1 MRIIIALRNLPK
13 DNILFLIGGL
23 VSLLWII
30 IAIFS
35 NEIIPYDPL
44 LQNLARRFEP
54 PSYEYWFGTDTLG
67 RDIFS
72 RVLVGSRLSLTA
84 GLLTVVIAGIIGSLY
99 GAVAGYYGRIVDDIM
114 MRGSEMVM
122 AFPAIIL
129 AMTIT
134 ATLGPSLY
142 NTILAMVVVSWPN
155 YARVMRSMVIH
166 VKQNE
171 YVDASRTLGSSKI
184 RTLFKEILPNSLGPV
199 IVMSTLE
206 FGNAILIFSGLSF
219 LGLGA
224 PPPNPEWG
232 AMVANGMENFSY
244 WWIGSFPGLAIFSVS
259 IAANFIG
266 DGLRDYLDPRMR
278 KTFL

>member
-1 MRIIIALRNLPK
+1 MIIALRNLPK

-23 VSLLWII
+23 VSMLWII

-35 NEIIPYDPL
+35 NEIVPYDPL

-84 GLLTVVIAGIIGSLY
+84 GLLTVVIAGTIGSLY
-99 GAVAGYYGRIVDDIM
+99 GAVAGYYGSIVDDIM

-259 IAANFIG
+259 IAANFLG

>member
-1 MRIIIALRNLPK
+1 MIIALRNFPK

-23 VSLLWII
+23 VSMLWII

-84 GLLTVVIAGIIGSLY
+84 GLLTVIIAGTIGSLY
-99 GAVAGYYGRIVDDIM
+99 GAVAGYYGGLVDDIM

-259 IAANFIG
+259 IAANFLG

-278 KTFL
+278 KTFS

>member
-1 MRIIIALRNLPK
+1 
-13 DNILFLIGGL
+13 
-23 VSLLWII
+23 
-30 IAIFS
+30 
-35 NEIIPYDPL
+35 
-44 LQNLARRFEP
+44 
-54 PSYEYWFGTDTLG
+54 
-67 RDIFS
+67 
-72 RVLVGSRLSLTA
+72 
-84 GLLTVVIAGIIGSLY
+84 
-99 GAVAGYYGRIVDDIM
+99 
-114 MRGSEMVM
+114 
-122 AFPAIIL
+122 
-129 AMTIT
+129 
-134 ATLGPSLY
+134 
-142 NTILAMVVVSWPN
+142 
-155 YARVMRSMVIH
+155 
-166 VKQNE
+166 
-171 YVDASRTLGSSKI
+171 LGSSKI

>member
-1 MRIIIALRNLPK
+1 MIIALRNFPK

-23 VSLLWII
+23 VSMLWII

-84 GLLTVVIAGIIGSLY
+84 GLLTVVIAGTIGTLF
-99 GAVAGYYGRIVDDIM
+99 GAVAGYYGGLVDDIM

-259 IAANFIG
+259 IAANFLG

-278 KTFL
+278 KTFS

>member
-1 MRIIIALRNLPK
+1 MRMIIALRNLPK

-84 GLLTVVIAGIIGSLY
+84 GLLTVVIAGTIGSLY

>member
-1 MRIIIALRNLPK
+1 MIIALRNFPK
-13 DNILFLIGGL
+13 DNVLFLIGGL
-23 VSLLWII
+23 VSMLWII

-44 LQNLARRFEP
+44 LQNLAKRFEP

-84 GLLTVVIAGIIGSLY
+84 GLLTVVIAGTIGTLF
-99 GAVAGYYGRIVDDIM
+99 GAVAGYYGGLVDDIM
-114 MRGSEMVM
+114 MRASEMVM

-184 RTLFKEILPNSLGPV
+184 RTLFKEVLPNSLGPV

-259 IAANFIG
+259 IAANFLG

-278 KTFL
+278 KTFS